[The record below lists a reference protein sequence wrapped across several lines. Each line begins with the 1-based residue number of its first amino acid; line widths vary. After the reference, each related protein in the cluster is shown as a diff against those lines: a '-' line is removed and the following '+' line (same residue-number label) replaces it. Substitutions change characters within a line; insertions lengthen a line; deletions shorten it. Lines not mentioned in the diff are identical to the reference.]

1 MIFFDIFYTE
11 RWMPQMMKNIGLDFD
26 VLVEDDPISLQ
37 FSQNGFESKQF
48 LVNIGSTL
56 FFIVIYLAM
65 WVILLLL
72 MRMSSIWPLFLPV
85 KTAL

>member
-56 FFIVIYLAM
+56 FFIVIYLVM

>member
-1 MIFFDIFYTE
+1 
-11 RWMPQMMKNIGLDFD
+11 MPQMMKNIGLDFD